1 MTARFAIVDLFA
13 GPGGLAEGFSSF
25 ETEGGIRPFNVALSI
40 EKEKSAHQTLRF
52 RSFLRQFGKHIP
64 QNYYDWLNS
73 GGAEPDWKALYPLQW
88 EAAEEEALC
97 LTLGEQPANRII
109 ADRVS
114 AIRKAHGRNTVLI
127 GGPPCQA
134 YSLVGRARNR
144 GIADYDAAQDNRHF
158 LYREYIGIISQLEPA
173 AFVMENVKGMLSS
186 TVDGVRMFDLITDD
200 LRTPTDTQGY
210 ELYAFAPKGSSGPA
224 KGTKPSDYVVR
235 AEALGV
241 PQARHRVIIIGLR
254 RDVAAALERQSKPWR
269 RPSHPRAC
277 AADVLDGMPRLRSGL
292 SRQKDDGAS
301 WAKALANACDAVCAQ
316 NPRLEGDQEQ
326 AFRKCLSDVRASLE
340 TAATLPRQAGKPAG
354 IGSACPVALAQWLRD
369 ERLTALAD
377 NETRGHMPGDLARYL
392 FAAAYAFATG
402 QSPKASSFPAGL
414 APAHR
419 NWDSGK
425 FADRFR
431 VQLRDQPSTTVTS
444 HISKDG
450 HYFIH
455 PDPAQCRSLTVREAA
470 RLQTFPDNYV
480 FRGNRT
486 EQFVQ
491 VGNAVPPF
499 LARQIAEALWEILSA
514 PQLKA
519 EQFASHP
526 LLEPV
531 IA

>member
-241 PQARHRVIIIGLR
+241 PQARGWEGLR
-254 RDVAAALERQSKPWR
+254 
-269 RPSHPRAC
+269 H
-277 AADVLDGMPRLRSGL
+277 GL
-292 SRQKDDGAS
+292 
-301 WAKALANACDAVCAQ
+301 L
-316 NPRLEGDQEQ
+316 
-326 AFRKCLSDVRASLE
+326 
-340 TAATLPRQAGKPAG
+340 
-354 IGSACPVALAQWLRD
+354 
-369 ERLTALAD
+369 
-377 NETRGHMPGDLARYL
+377 
-392 FAAAYAFATG
+392 
-402 QSPKASSFPAGL
+402 
-414 APAHR
+414 
-419 NWDSGK
+419 
-425 FADRFR
+425 
-431 VQLRDQPSTTVTS
+431 
-444 HISKDG
+444 
-450 HYFIH
+450 
-455 PDPAQCRSLTVREAA
+455 
-470 RLQTFPDNYV
+470 
-480 FRGNRT
+480 
-486 EQFVQ
+486 
-491 VGNAVPPF
+491 
-499 LARQIAEALWEILSA
+499 
-514 PQLKA
+514 
-519 EQFASHP
+519 
-526 LLEPV
+526 
-531 IA
+531 